1 MGGFVSKDDEISKM
15 SNSGNVFSTF
25 LSKQTN
31 PTAAAVA
38 QEWHTMFRG
47 GGYPQADA
55 IFDTGAN
62 LVFQSLCDQTLNAGC
77 IAHGGNIGIDGD
89 GFKVLTAG
97 LAVTAAATVVPAT
110 AMLVDVLGWIRVTPV
125 TVTTAQNTIWGEPFT
140 ASDAS
145 GLLLTY
151 AQDWQNFSKVRVTTT
166 GTLPTGLDPDTDYWL
181 VRQSVTTAKVA
192 TTFANAIAGAVVS
205 YTNGGSGTHTLKC
218 VLPRS
223 TDGAKVNAIFFNPQ
237 ATPLGAGTPGL
248 SLGYTNAAGIGSRA
262 TPSTPSLPIGKTAA
276 TNSLILHSGA
286 TGAGKYGPFV
296 PLQAADTG
304 IRSIETIRNNATYT
318 SGMYT
323 VALVRRLAIIP
334 VQVLGQ
340 AVMVDFTS
348 NMYPTYPR
356 IDDGA
361 ALYWLLKSGVATPAN
376 AAIDFDLN
384 FGWS

>member
-62 LVFQSLCDQTLNAGC
+62 LVFQSLCDLTLNAGC

-125 TVTTAQNTIWGEPFT
+125 TVTTAQNTIWGETFT

-166 GTLPTGLDPDTDYWL
+166 GTLPTGLALDTDYWL
-181 VRQSVTTAKVA
+181 VRQSATTAKVA
-192 TTFANAIAGAVVS
+192 TTFANAIAGTVVS

-262 TPSTPSLPIGKTAA
+262 TPSVPSLPIGKTAA
-276 TNSLILHSGA
+276 TNSLILYSGA

-318 SGMYT
+318 SGMYSI
-323 VALVRRLAIIP
+323 ALVRRLAIIP

-376 AAIDFDLN
+376 SAIDFDLN